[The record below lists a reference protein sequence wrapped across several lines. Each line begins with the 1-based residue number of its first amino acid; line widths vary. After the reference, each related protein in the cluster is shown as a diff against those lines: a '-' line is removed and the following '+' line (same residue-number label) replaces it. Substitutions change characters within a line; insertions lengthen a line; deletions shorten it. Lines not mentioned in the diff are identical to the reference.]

1 MKNLASK
8 LLAAALLLVGSA
20 AFFSCNNDDDVK
32 IKSYPME
39 VKFALHDG
47 LAWNNITD
55 AKLIVSNDKGLHDTI
70 SIKGDTTIT
79 FVQGLYNFVVTGK
92 VKDEAAAYVQGTAGA
107 NLFQNATVNVALSK
121 VVRSSL
127 IFKPIYTTGGKQGY
141 MKDGYFEIVN
151 NSDEVQYLDGLILS
165 APAGKQQ
172 NKNAWQANGF
182 EDLYA
187 CGQGQVLAFPG
198 SGHDY
203 PLQPGQSVLIAN
215 DGANHKD
222 LAGAGNHCPDLSK
235 ADWEVYLSY
244 VNGEIDYPAKNLD
257 VIFVNNKYMKAFGLG
272 FFGRAYVLARL
283 PQGMTPEAFAADHS
297 NIKKEPGNAAAT
309 MEYLVI
315 PSKYVLD
322 AVDIWDAQTTN
333 HYPTFQA
340 KDDAE
345 GVLASKAWEGKCV
358 RRKVTKVVNGRAYYQ
373 DTNNSA
379 NDFLNNQE
387 LKPGVTPA
395 VADNQ

>member
-39 VKFALHDG
+39 VKFALNDG

-79 FVQGLYNFVVTGK
+79 FVQGQYNFVVTGK

-127 IFKPIYTTGGKQGY
+127 IFKAIYTTGGKQGY

-333 HYPTFQA
+333 HYPTFLA

>member
-127 IFKPIYTTGGKQGY
+127 IFKAIYTTGGKQGY

-395 VADNQ
+395 VADN

>member
-127 IFKPIYTTGGKQGY
+127 IFKAIYTTGGKQGY

-333 HYPTFQA
+333 HYPTFLA

-373 DTNNSA
+373 DTNNSV

>member
-8 LLAAALLLVGSA
+8 LLVAVLLTAGSA

-32 IKSYPME
+32 IKSYPMT
-39 VKFALHDG
+39 VKFMLNDG
-47 LAWNNITD
+47 MAWNNISD

-70 SIKGDTTIT
+70 SVKGDTTIT
-79 FVQGLYNFVVTGK
+79 FVQGQYNFTVTGK
-92 VKDEAAAYVQGTAGA
+92 VKDEAAAYVQGAA
-107 NLFQNATVNVALSK
+107 NTSLFQAATVNVSLSK
-121 VVRSSL
+121 VLRSPL
-127 IFKPIYTTGGKQGY
+127 VFKAIYTTGGKQGY
-141 MKDGYFEIVN
+141 MKDGYFEIAN

-165 APAGKQQ
+165 APAGKQKS
-172 NKNAWQANGF
+172 KNAWQANGF

-187 CGQGQVLAFPG
+187 SGQGQVLAFPG

-215 DGANHKD
+215 DAANHKD
-222 LAGAGNHCPDLSK
+222 LAGDGNKCPDLSK

-244 VNGEIDYPAKNLD
+244 ANGEVDYPAKNLD
-257 VIFVNNKYMKAFGLG
+257 VIFVNNKNMKAFGLG

-283 PQGMTPEAFAADHS
+283 PQGVTTEAFAADRN
-297 NIKKEPGNAAAT
+297 NIKTEPNNAAAT
-309 MEYLVI
+309 MEYLLI

-322 AVDIWDAQTTN
+322 AVDIWDAKATV
-333 HYPTFQA
+333 HYPTFLP

-358 RRKVTKVVNGRAYYQ
+358 RRKVSKVVNGRPYYQ

-387 LKPGVTPA
+387 LTPGVTPTA
-395 VADNQ
+395 ADK

>member
-8 LLAAALLLVGSA
+8 LLAATLLLVGSA

-39 VKFALHDG
+39 VKFALNDG

-79 FVQGLYNFVVTGK
+79 FVQGQYNFVVTGK

-127 IFKPIYTTGGKQGY
+127 IFKAIYTTGGKQGY

-297 NIKKEPGNAAAT
+297 NIRKEPGNAAAT

-333 HYPTFQA
+333 HYPTFLA

>member
-39 VKFALHDG
+39 VKFALNDG

-79 FVQGLYNFVVTGK
+79 FVQGQYNFVVTGK

-107 NLFQNATVNVALSK
+107 NLFQNVTVNVALSK

-127 IFKPIYTTGGKQGY
+127 IFKAIYTTGGKQGY

-333 HYPTFQA
+333 HYPTFLA

-387 LKPGVTPA
+387 LKPGVTPT

>member
-8 LLAAALLLVGSA
+8 LLVAALLLVGSA

-127 IFKPIYTTGGKQGY
+127 IFKAIYTTGGKQGY

>member
-8 LLAAALLLVGSA
+8 LLAATLLLVGSA

-39 VKFALHDG
+39 VKFALNDG

-79 FVQGLYNFVVTGK
+79 FVQGQYNFVVTGK

-127 IFKPIYTTGGKQGY
+127 IFKAIYTTGGKQGY

-333 HYPTFQA
+333 HYPTFLA